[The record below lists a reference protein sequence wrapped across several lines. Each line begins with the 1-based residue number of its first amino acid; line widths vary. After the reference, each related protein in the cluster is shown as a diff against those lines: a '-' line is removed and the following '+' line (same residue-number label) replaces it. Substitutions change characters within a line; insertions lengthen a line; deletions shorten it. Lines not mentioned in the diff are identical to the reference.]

1 MRDGVLQYNSRFGTG
16 IMVNMSIENREV
28 TDGQWHNVTLLS
40 KYRTLRLLLDDEEV
54 GDELDMSIV
63 HDFLD
68 PYLTSL
74 TLGGVSNGIVNLY
87 DNPSGTNC
95 FNNEIFFFFI
105 YVIPAMTIIEIIAKS
120 IYLID
125 EYSIKSSLK

>member
-1 MRDGVLQYNSRFGTG
+1 
-16 IMVNMSIENREV
+16 MVNMSIENREV

-125 EYSIKSSLK
+125 EYSIKSSLKWNNMLIEMI

>member
-1 MRDGVLQYNSRFGTG
+1 
-16 IMVNMSIENREV
+16 MVNMSIDDHVV

-40 KYRTLRLLLDDEEV
+40 KYRTLRLLLDGQDV

-74 TLGGVSNGIVNLY
+74 TLGGVSNGIINLY
-87 DNPSGTNC
+87 DSPSG
-95 FNNEIFFFFI
+95 IH
-105 YVIPAMTIIEIIAKS
+105 PPTIIISFIN
-120 IYLID
+120 Y
-125 EYSIKSSLK
+125 

>member
-125 EYSIKSSLK
+125 EYSIESSLK

>member
-1 MRDGVLQYNSRFGTG
+1 
-16 IMVNMSIENREV
+16 MVNMSIDNREV

-40 KYRTLRLLLDDEEV
+40 KYRTLRLLLDGEEV

-74 TLGGVSNGIVNLY
+74 TLGGASSGIVNLY
-87 DNPSGTNC
+87 DNPTGTAC
-95 FNNEIFFFFI
+95 FQNLNKSKSYIVFFKLIFI
-105 YVIPAMTIIEIIAKS
+105 NYCS
-120 IYLID
+120 ITCNYIQ
-125 EYSIKSSLK
+125 